1 MYEYKAK
8 IIDVYDGDTV
18 TANVELGF
26 NVSME
31 IKIRLYGIDT
41 PEVRGEEKELGLKS
55 KARLESLI
63 LDKTVI
69 IKTYKD
75 KKEKYGRW
83 LADIYENKESEKS
96 VNQILLSEG
105 LAKSYL
111 L

>member
-41 PEVRGEEKELGLKS
+41 PEIRGEEKELGLKS

-75 KKEKYGRW
+75 KKEKFGRW
-83 LADIYENKESEKS
+83 LAEIYENKESEKS